1 MGSSSLLQLLNGLL
15 LVHALLIR
23 NDSYHAF
30 THQGK
35 REVRQLNFGLSD
47 FEIGVEDHELSCW
60 RRRTFLGSTL
70 FLLQQPGVAVAD
82 VETTANFDA
91 LLDLPPI
98 TQGCVRIF
106 LCRHGQTENNRLRK
120 VQGARVDP
128 PINPNGAEQAINLG
142 KTLRRLDPT
151 PNMFFSSN
159 LQRAQMTARIAAAEI
174 DSNLKVRQ
182 LDSLAE
188 VDFGPIAEGRP
199 VALAKAGMQATYA
212 AWAIGNVDF
221 RPQEGGDS
229 GREVLERAVDSIGTL
244 AAAASKSD
252 KGCCVAVTHS
262 TFLRILLALV
272 SNVPLFEAASMSV
285 VNGCIS
291 VIDVPRDVKTRRLG
305 KRAKFFGGVPTED
318 FAIEVP
324 ICHVIRIN
332 ETRHLPTVPV
342 VA

>member
-35 REVRQLNFGLSD
+35 REMRQLNFGLSD

-229 GREVLERAVDSIGTL
+229 G
-244 AAAASKSD
+244 
-252 KGCCVAVTHS
+252 
-262 TFLRILLALV
+262 
-272 SNVPLFEAASMSV
+272 
-285 VNGCIS
+285 
-291 VIDVPRDVKTRRLG
+291 
-305 KRAKFFGGVPTED
+305 
-318 FAIEVP
+318 
-324 ICHVIRIN
+324 
-332 ETRHLPTVPV
+332 
-342 VA
+342 